1 MSENHVSISD
11 KVSQYHISI
20 SISVCAA
27 GADVSE
33 PGAAPSDATTPGL
46 CDDAPVVSRLVALLD
61 SDNRELVYTTVG
73 VLINLMTDPGK
84 RSDFNS
90 FGGIDK

>member
-1 MSENHVSISD
+1 MYD
-11 KVSQYHISI
+11 T
-20 SISVCAA
+20 
-27 GADVSE
+27 DVS
-33 PGAAPSDATTPGL
+33 G
-46 CDDAPVVSRLVALLD
+46 DAPVVSRLVSLLD

-84 RSDFNS
+84 RNDFNS